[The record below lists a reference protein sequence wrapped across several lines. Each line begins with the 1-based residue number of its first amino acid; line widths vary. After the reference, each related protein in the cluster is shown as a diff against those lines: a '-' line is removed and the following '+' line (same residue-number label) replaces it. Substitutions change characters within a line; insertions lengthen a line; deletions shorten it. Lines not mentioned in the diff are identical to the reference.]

1 MRSNDRQV
9 VIRRADKNDLEG
21 IFSALTKCANEIPV
35 RMDGTERE
43 AHFIK
48 LIRQGCFSGRSYVA
62 VSDNAVV
69 GFVLATH
76 SLPPGWYEL
85 DYGAILP
92 EFRGYRFTLE
102 PETGAGLGKE

>member
-76 SLPPGWYEL
+76 SLPQVGMSS
-85 DYGAILP
+85 I
-92 EFRGYRFTLE
+92 
-102 PETGAGLGKE
+102 TGLFCRSFADSGFSRK